1 MYIVDSLIQST
12 GKPTEMNT
20 LRQSIQSEFL
30 QFDQAFSAALSSDNH
45 LIDNILD
52 YIHTKRGKQLR
63 PVLVLLSAA
72 ICKGVTDKT
81 INTAVSLEL
90 LHTASLIHDDVV
102 DNSPMRRGVKSI
114 HEQWNNKI
122 AILVG
127 DFLLAKVISLL
138 TEIRNTSILS
148 IVSEVGAA
156 LSSGELIQMHD
167 GESMWITEEQYLRV
181 IQHKTAH
188 LFAACCEAGA
198 VSSGATA
205 KQSHAL
211 KNFGMYLG
219 LCFQLKDDVF
229 DYSDV
234 EDLGKPTMNDLRDGK
249 ATLPIIISLQRASKE
264 EATYIKKLA
273 EDLTNQSPHINLF
286 EAEQE
291 IRSFVLRYDGI
302 RYAYQIMEKYRKK
315 ALDALASFPD
325 NKYKE
330 SLATLLDYAIQRMH

>member
-1 MYIVDSLIQST
+1 
-12 GKPTEMNT
+12 MNT

-156 LSSGELIQMHD
+156 LSSGELIQMHN

-330 SLATLLDYAIQRMH
+330 SLVTLLDYAIQRMH

>member
-1 MYIVDSLIQST
+1 
-12 GKPTEMNT
+12 MNT

-188 LFAACCEAGA
+188 LFAACWEAGA

>member
-1 MYIVDSLIQST
+1 
-12 GKPTEMNT
+12 MNT

-330 SLATLLDYAIQRMH
+330 SLTTLLDYAIQRMH

>member
-1 MYIVDSLIQST
+1 
-12 GKPTEMNT
+12 MNT

-302 RYAYQIMEKYRKK
+302 RYAYQLMEKYRKK